1 MLHVFKTYLS
11 WWTSIIIY
19 LLKNLFLSIYVFI
32 CISFVLLKQ
41 LKLIYSQNQKNLLKI
56 KIYLIRC
63 DRTTFSEAFTS
74 FNPVTAGAQYP
85 CGPRGLLLVDRGLF
99 AVLSFLKNF
108 RAFFCSF
115 FCVIIFETLS
125 FFVRIFS
132 ILCDYMCESFCI
144 LRRILLY
151 SYCIILLCISCGK
164 SRIILSDLNSLLFR
178 VILGDTLHGVKRGGG
193 CIQVERPL
201 LKLPS
206 ESVTLDCVSEFGRVV
221 VLKGLLACLLN
232 CR

>member
-1 MLHVFKTYLS
+1 VTGR
-11 WWTSIIIY
+11 
-19 LLKNLFLSIYVFI
+19 LLARHSLLF
-32 CISFVLLKQ
+32 
-41 LKLIYSQNQKNLLKI
+41 
-56 KIYLIRC
+56 IR
-63 DRTTFSEAFTS
+63 
-74 FNPVTAGAQYP
+74 VTAGAQYP
-85 CGPRGLLLVDRGLF
+85 CGPRGLLLVDRGLV

-132 ILCDYMCESFCI
+132 LLCDYMCESFCI

-164 SRIILSDLNSLLFR
+164 SRIILSDLNSLLYR

-221 VLKGLLACLLN
+221 VLKGLLACLIVDRHAQVSTWFSLLFN
-232 CR
+232 IELDINFDHIYFSLICFSGKSFRKVSLGR